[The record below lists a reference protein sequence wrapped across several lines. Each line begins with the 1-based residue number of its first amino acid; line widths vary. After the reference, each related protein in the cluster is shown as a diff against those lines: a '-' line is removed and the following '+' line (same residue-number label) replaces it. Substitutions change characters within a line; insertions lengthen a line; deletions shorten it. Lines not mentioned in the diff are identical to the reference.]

1 MIIYDNIQRKKTND
15 CWGVGSA
22 SDNIILHI
30 RELHPHRHWLC
41 CAELCVLPCVPCLL
55 SFCFDT
61 RSVFLWLKFQPAGTE
76 NPHSSLVA
84 LETSRQIPHLL
95 YEPVV
100 FAPVYHAFPFHVSI
114 DSCNYI
120 PIIVSEQQPRW
131 GSTPNITR
139 SWEEAKPRLPW

>member
-1 MIIYDNIQRKKTND
+1 MYRGRKEMTV
-15 CWGVGSA
+15 GGGGSA

-30 RELHPHRHWLC
+30 RELHPHRPWLC

-61 RSVFLWLKFQPAGTE
+61 RSVFLWLKFQPAGGI
-76 NPHSSLVA
+76 PRSSLEA
-84 LETSRQIPHLL
+84 RETPRQMPHLL
-95 YEPVV
+95 YGPVV
-100 FAPVYHAFPFHVSI
+100 FAPVCQAFPFRVSI
-114 DSCNYI
+114 DWCNYI

-131 GSTPNITR
+131 GSTPSITR